1 MNEDVQ
7 LCAEAITWCFEQWA
21 LEHRGH
27 CSCGSALAADLHAS
41 SIPPVFAHEG
51 ALVCPAPAVPA
62 RWAVHGETK
71 GGGPCIPRGAVPARW
86 AVRGEVRPRAEAG
99 SLRPTEGAIDKRSIL
114 LFMRAAEATE
124 HLRLRPR
131 DQLRLR
137 S

>member
-1 MNEDVQ
+1 MNGDVQ

-27 CSCGSALAADLHAS
+27 CSCGPALAADLHAS

-62 RWAVHGETK
+62 RWAV
-71 GGGPCIPRGAVPARW
+71 
-86 AVRGEVRPRAEAG
+86 RGEVRPQAEAG